1 MKEASGARAKR
12 DAYDD
17 FLDGI
22 EWLNAPA
29 SADGSA
35 GKAAKKRASASGT
48 GKAKIGAG
56 EAAKA
61 AAVKKDSAKA
71 ASGGRKSAKADAA
84 GPGKA
89 KSGAGEAAKAA
100 AVKKDSAK
108 AASGGRTS
116 TKASTAGTGKTKS
129 SGGKAAK
136 AAPEKSQSGEKRAA
150 DKPMKP
156 GEGTEKPAKPKS
168 AAKPAAAR
176 KKAAPKAGTQPEG
189 DLLSAWAELSGER
202 GERRSLVASRPAANS
217 ASRRGAAG
225 KKASSS
231 RASDERRPAQGSAGK
246 PVEALLTMPFDEDA
260 PQRSGR
266 RAASSSGVSGV
277 GRPAQGSAGKPAEAL
292 LTMPFDEDAPRRS
305 GRRAASSSCVSGVG
319 RPAQRSAGK
328 PAEAL
333 LTMPFDEDAP
343 QRSSRRALAS
353 SRVPGAQKKAAGRGD
368 ALPEKQDGEAGS
380 KAAPGEKSAGQTAA
394 AQPRK
399 DAQRAPE
406 SGGRSGGA
414 ASRQKSS
421 SQPSKKGGGNRSSRA
436 RRGGELFFA
445 VDGRD
450 PFDDYLDA
458 TGPQPPRGGR
468 RTSGLTAFLA
478 VCIAAILGLAGWQA
492 VRYQDFLTM
501 KSAVAEQGFYDGT
514 TVEGIDV
521 SDMTLESAL
530 AYWEAEVEPAYA
542 QRTVS
547 LDSGAT
553 LTAAQLGYSSDYAAV
568 LARAWNAGQ
577 TGSLE
582 ERYARIAERQA
593 QPASYS
599 VTRTLYTD
607 SAIESFAESMAAQI
621 DRPAQDAALESFD
634 VDSFQFTYVEE
645 VAGSRLD
652 TQALAR
658 DIAQALDAG
667 GGSVALSVE
676 SIQPE
681 VTVASLSSQYG
692 MIAYAVTNAS
702 SSSSNRL
709 TNIALSLELIN
720 GTRLDPGETFSFN
733 ETVGERTTD
742 RGFKVA
748 TAYSSGEVTEEV
760 GGGICQVSTT
770 LFNAA
775 VKSDM
780 EIVERHNHSLTVSYV
795 DLGKDAAVDWGN
807 KDLRFTNTGDEPVYI
822 VCLLTDDKRVR
833 IGFFGK
839 LLPNG
844 ESITVEGETTGTI
857 GYETV
862 YQPNLSFPS
871 GYSEVTQRG
880 RNGYTAVAYKI
891 RWDAEGNQI
900 SSELLCSSTYRT
912 TNEIIEYGP

>member
-48 GKAKIGAG
+48 GKAKAGAGEVAKPASAKQDSAKAATGERKPTKASAAGTGKAKSGAG
-56 EAAKA
+56 EAAQF
-61 AAVKKDSAKA
+61 AAVKQDSGKT

-84 GPGKA
+84 GTGKA
-89 KSGAGEAAKAA
+89 
-100 AVKKDSAK
+100 
-108 AASGGRTS
+108 
-116 TKASTAGTGKTKS
+116 KS

-136 AAPEKSQSGEKRAA
+136 AAPEKPKSGEKRAA
-150 DKPMKP
+150 DRPTKP
-156 GEGTEKPAKPKS
+156 GEGTEKSAKPKS
-168 AAKPAAAR
+168 AAKPAASR

-260 PQRSGR
+260 PQRS
-266 RAASSSGVSGV
+266 
-277 GRPAQGSAGKPAEAL
+277 
-292 LTMPFDEDAPRRS
+292 
-305 GRRAASSSCVSGVG
+305 
-319 RPAQRSAGK
+319 
-328 PAEAL
+328 
-333 LTMPFDEDAP
+333 
-343 QRSSRRALAS
+343 SRRALAS

-380 KAAPGEKSAGQTAA
+380 KAVPGEKSAGQTAA

-547 LDSGAT
+547 LDNGTT

-634 VDSFQFTYVEE
+634 VDSFQFNYVEE

-822 VCLLTDDKRVR
+822 VCLLTDDKHVR

>member
-1 MKEASGARAKR
+1 M
-12 DAYDD
+12 
-17 FLDGI
+17 
-22 EWLNAPA
+22 
-29 SADGSA
+29 
-35 GKAAKKRASASGT
+35 
-48 GKAKIGAG
+48 
-56 EAAKA
+56 
-61 AAVKKDSAKA
+61 
-71 ASGGRKSAKADAA
+71 
-84 GPGKA
+84 
-89 KSGAGEAAKAA
+89 
-100 AVKKDSAK
+100 
-108 AASGGRTS
+108 
-116 TKASTAGTGKTKS
+116 
-129 SGGKAAK
+129 
-136 AAPEKSQSGEKRAA
+136 
-150 DKPMKP
+150 
-156 GEGTEKPAKPKS
+156 
-168 AAKPAAAR
+168 
-176 KKAAPKAGTQPEG
+176 
-189 DLLSAWAELSGER
+189 
-202 GERRSLVASRPAANS
+202 
-217 ASRRGAAG
+217 
-225 KKASSS
+225 
-231 RASDERRPAQGSAGK
+231 
-246 PVEALLTMPFDEDA
+246 
-260 PQRSGR
+260 
-266 RAASSSGVSGV
+266 
-277 GRPAQGSAGKPAEAL
+277 
-292 LTMPFDEDAPRRS
+292 
-305 GRRAASSSCVSGVG
+305 
-319 RPAQRSAGK
+319 
-328 PAEAL
+328 EAL

-380 KAAPGEKSAGQTAA
+380 KAAPGEKSAGQTAVS
-394 AQPRK
+394 QPRK
-399 DAQRAPE
+399 GAQRAPE
-406 SGGRSGGA
+406 SRGRSGGA

-547 LDSGAT
+547 LDNGTT

-634 VDSFQFTYVEE
+634 VDSFQFNYVEE

>member
-35 GKAAKKRASASGT
+35 GKAAKKRASASGE
-48 GKAKIGAG
+48 GAAKTGAG
-56 EAAKA
+56 EVAKA

-84 GPGKA
+84 EPGKA
-89 KSGAGEAAKAA
+89 
-100 AVKKDSAK
+100 
-108 AASGGRTS
+108 
-116 TKASTAGTGKTKS
+116 KS

-136 AAPEKSQSGEKRAA
+136 AAPEKPKSGEKRAA
-150 DKPMKP
+150 DRPTKP
-156 GEGTEKPAKPKS
+156 GEGTEKSAKPKS

-176 KKAAPKAGTQPEG
+176 KKAAPKASAQPEG

-260 PQRSGR
+260 PQRSSR
-266 RAASSSGVSGV
+266 RTTSSSGVSGV
-277 GRPAQGSAGKPAEAL
+277 GRPAQG
-292 LTMPFDEDAPRRS
+292 
-305 GRRAASSSCVSGVG
+305 
-319 RPAQRSAGK
+319 SAGK

-399 DAQRAPE
+399 GAQRAPE
-406 SGGRSGGA
+406 SRGRSGGA
-414 ASRQKSS
+414 ASRCKFSG
-421 SQPSKKGGGNRSSRA
+421 QPAKKGGGNRNSRA

-547 LDSGAT
+547 LDNGTT

-634 VDSFQFTYVEE
+634 VDSFQFNYVEE

>member
-48 GKAKIGAG
+48 GKAKAGAG
-56 EAAKA
+56 EVAKPA
-61 AAVKKDSAKA
+61 SAKQDSAKA
-71 ASGGRKSAKADAA
+71 ATGERKPTKASAA
-84 GPGKA
+84 GTGKA
-89 KSGAGEAAKAA
+89 KSGAGEAAQFA

-156 GEGTEKPAKPKS
+156 GEGTEKPTKPKS

-231 RASDERRPAQGSAGK
+231 RASDERRPAQGSVGK

-260 PQRSGR
+260 PQRSSR

-277 GRPAQGSAGKPAEAL
+277 GRPAQGSAGKP
-292 LTMPFDEDAPRRS
+292 
-305 GRRAASSSCVSGVG
+305 V
-319 RPAQRSAGK
+319 
-328 PAEAL
+328 EAL

-343 QRSSRRALAS
+343 QRSSRRAAS
-353 SRVPGAQKKAAGRGD
+353 SSCVSGAQKKAAGRGD

-380 KAAPGEKSAGQTAA
+380 KAVPGEKSAGQTAA

-406 SGGRSGGA
+406 SRGRSGGA

-468 RTSGLTAFLA
+468 RTSGLTAFLV

-547 LDSGAT
+547 LDNGAT

-822 VCLLTDDKRVR
+822 VCLLTDDKHVR

>member
-35 GKAAKKRASASGT
+35 GKAAKKRASASGEGAAKTGGGKAAKSSTEKKNSAKAAASGGRTSAKASAAGT

-56 EAAKA
+56 E
-61 AAVKKDSAKA
+61 
-71 ASGGRKSAKADAA
+71 
-84 GPGKA
+84 
-89 KSGAGEAAKAA
+89 
-100 AVKKDSAK
+100 

-136 AAPEKSQSGEKRAA
+136 AAPEKPKSGEKRAA
-150 DKPMKP
+150 DRPTKP
-156 GEGTEKPAKPKS
+156 GEGTEKSAKPKS
-168 AAKPAAAR
+168 AAKPAASR
-176 KKAAPKAGTQPEG
+176 KKAAPKASAQPEG

-231 RASDERRPAQGSAGK
+231 HASDERRPAQG
-246 PVEALLTMPFDEDA
+246 
-260 PQRSGR
+260 
-266 RAASSSGVSGV
+266 
-277 GRPAQGSAGKPAEAL
+277 
-292 LTMPFDEDAPRRS
+292 
-305 GRRAASSSCVSGVG
+305 
-319 RPAQRSAGK
+319 SAGK

-353 SRVPGAQKKAAGRGD
+353 SHVPGAQKKAAGRGD

-380 KAAPGEKSAGQTAA
+380 KAVPGEKSAGQTAA

-406 SGGRSGGA
+406 LRGRSGGA

-478 VCIAAILGLAGWQA
+478 VCIAALLGLAGWQA

-547 LDSGAT
+547 LDNGTT

-822 VCLLTDDKRVR
+822 VCLLTDDKHVR

>member
-35 GKAAKKRASASGT
+35 GKAAKKCASASGTGKAKAGAGEVAKPALAKQDSAKAATGERKPTKADAAGT

-71 ASGGRKSAKADAA
+71 ATGERKSAKADAA
-84 GPGKA
+84 GTGKA
-89 KSGAGEAAKAA
+89 
-100 AVKKDSAK
+100 
-108 AASGGRTS
+108 
-116 TKASTAGTGKTKS
+116 KS

-136 AAPEKSQSGEKRAA
+136 AAPEKPKSGEKRAA
-150 DKPMKP
+150 DRPTKP
-156 GEGTEKPAKPKS
+156 GEGTEKSAKPKS
-168 AAKPAAAR
+168 AAKPAASR
-176 KKAAPKAGTQPEG
+176 KKAAPKASAQPEG
-189 DLLSAWAELSGER
+189 DLLSAWVELSGER

-260 PQRSGR
+260 PR
-266 RAASSSGVSGV
+266 
-277 GRPAQGSAGKPAEAL
+277 
-292 LTMPFDEDAPRRS
+292 
-305 GRRAASSSCVSGVG
+305 
-319 RPAQRSAGK
+319 
-328 PAEAL
+328 
-333 LTMPFDEDAP
+333 
-343 QRSSRRALAS
+343 RSSRRALAS

-380 KAAPGEKSAGQTAA
+380 NAAPGEKSAGQTAA

-399 DAQRAPE
+399 GAQRAPE
-406 SGGRSGGA
+406 SRGRSGGA

-478 VCIAAILGLAGWQA
+478 VCITAILGLAGWQA

>member
-29 SADGSA
+29 SAEGSA
-35 GKAAKKRASASGT
+35 GKAAKKRASAS
-48 GKAKIGAG
+48 KAG
-56 EAAKA
+56 AAKA
-61 AAVKKDSAKA
+61 GGGKAAKPAAEKKDSAKA
-71 ASGGRKSAKADAA
+71 ATGERKPTKADAA
-84 GPGKA
+84 GTEKA
-89 KSGAGEAAKAA
+89 KARA
-100 AVKKDSAK
+100 
-108 AASGGRTS
+108 
-116 TKASTAGTGKTKS
+116 
-129 SGGKAAK
+129 GKAAK
-136 AAPEKSQSGEKRAA
+136 AAAEKPKAGAGKAA
-150 DKPMKP
+150 DRPTKP
-156 GEGTEKPAKPKS
+156 GEGTEKSAKPKS

-176 KKAAPKAGTQPEG
+176 KKAAPKVVQSQG
-189 DLLSAWAELSGER
+189 DLLSAWAELSGEP

-217 ASRRGAAG
+217 ASKPNAAG

-231 RASDERRPAQGSAGK
+231 RASVARRPAQNPDEKPSA
-246 PVEALLTMPFDEDA
+246 ALLTMPFDADA

-266 RAASSSGVSGV
+266 RVASSLDASGGRKGAAAAPEKRAGEAASRGKSSG
-277 GRPAQGSAGKPAEAL
+277 R
-292 LTMPFDEDAPRRS
+292 
-305 GRRAASSSCVSGVG
+305 
-319 RPAQRSAGK
+319 
-328 PAEAL
+328 
-333 LTMPFDEDAP
+333 
-343 QRSSRRALAS
+343 
-353 SRVPGAQKKAAGRGD
+353 
-368 ALPEKQDGEAGS
+368 
-380 KAAPGEKSAGQTAA
+380 TA
-394 AQPRK
+394 
-399 DAQRAPE
+399 AQRAQE
-406 SGGRSGGA
+406 SQGRSGGA
-414 ASRQKSS
+414 AARSKASGRSA
-421 SQPSKKGGGNRSSRA
+421 KKGGGNRNSRA

-458 TGPQPPRGGR
+458 TGPRPPRGGR

-547 LDSGAT
+547 LDSGTT

-577 TGSLE
+577 IGSLE

-652 TQALAR
+652 AQALAR

-900 SSELLCSSTYRT
+900 SSELLCNSTYRT

>member
-35 GKAAKKRASASGT
+35 GKTAKKRASASGT
-48 GKAKIGAG
+48 GKAKAGAGEVAKPASAKQDSAKAATGERKPTKADAAGPGKAKIGAG

-89 KSGAGEAAKAA
+89 KAG
-100 AVKKDSAK
+100 
-108 AASGGRTS
+108 
-116 TKASTAGTGKTKS
+116 
-129 SGGKAAK
+129 GGKAAK
-136 AAPEKSQSGEKRAA
+136 AAPEKSQFGEKRAA
-150 DKPMKP
+150 DRPTKP
-156 GEGTEKPAKPKS
+156 GEGTEKSAKPKS
-168 AAKPAAAR
+168 AAKPAASR
-176 KKAAPKAGTQPEG
+176 KKAAPKASAQPEG

-225 KKASSS
+225 KKTD
-231 RASDERRPAQGSAGK
+231 RSAE
-246 PVEALLTMPFDEDA
+246 VRT
-260 PQRSGR
+260 SGGR
-266 RAASSSGVSGV
+266 
-277 GRPAQGSAGKPAEAL
+277 RPAQGSAGKPAEAL

-305 GRRAASSSCVSGVG
+305 GRRATSSSGVSGVG
-319 RPAQRSAGK
+319 RPAQGSAGK
-328 PAEAL
+328 PVEAL

-380 KAAPGEKSAGQTAA
+380 KAAPGEKSAGQTAV

-406 SGGRSGGA
+406 SRGRSGGA

-421 SQPSKKGGGNRSSRA
+421 SQPSKKGGGNRSSHA

-458 TGPQPPRGGR
+458 TGPRPPRGGR
-468 RTSGLTAFLA
+468 RTSGLTAFLV

-547 LDSGAT
+547 LDSGTT

-607 SAIESFAESMAAQI
+607 SAIESFVESMAAQI

-634 VDSFQFTYVEE
+634 VDSFQFNYVEE

>member
-84 GPGKA
+84 GTGKA
-89 KSGAGEAAKAA
+89 
-100 AVKKDSAK
+100 
-108 AASGGRTS
+108 
-116 TKASTAGTGKTKS
+116 KS

-136 AAPEKSQSGEKRAA
+136 AAPEKPKSGEKRAA
-150 DKPMKP
+150 DRPTKP
-156 GEGTEKPAKPKS
+156 GEGTEKSAKPKS
-168 AAKPAAAR
+168 AAKPAASR
-176 KKAAPKAGTQPEG
+176 KKAAPKASAQPEG
-189 DLLSAWAELSGER
+189 DLLSAWVELSGER

-231 RASDERRPAQGSAGK
+231 RASDERRPAQ
-246 PVEALLTMPFDEDA
+246 
-260 PQRSGR
+260 
-266 RAASSSGVSGV
+266 
-277 GRPAQGSAGKPAEAL
+277 
-292 LTMPFDEDAPRRS
+292 
-305 GRRAASSSCVSGVG
+305 
-319 RPAQRSAGK
+319 RSAGK
-328 PAEAL
+328 PAAAL

-343 QRSSRRALAS
+343 QRSSRRAAS
-353 SRVPGAQKKAAGRGD
+353 SSYVSGAQKKAAGRGD

-380 KAAPGEKSAGQTAA
+380 KAAPGEKSAGQTAVS
-394 AQPRK
+394 QPRK
-399 DAQRAPE
+399 GAQRAPE
-406 SGGRSGGA
+406 SRGRSGGA

-582 ERYARIAERQA
+582 ERYTRIAERQA

-822 VCLLTDDKRVR
+822 VCLLTDDKHVR

>member
-29 SADGSA
+29 SAEGSA
-35 GKAAKKRASASGT
+35 GKAAKKRASAS
-48 GKAKIGAG
+48 KAG
-56 EAAKA
+56 AAKA
-61 AAVKKDSAKA
+61 GGGKAAKPAAEKKDSAKA
-71 ASGGRKSAKADAA
+71 ATGERKPTKADAA
-84 GPGKA
+84 ETEKA
-89 KSGAGEAAKAA
+89 KARERKAAKAA
-100 AVKKDSAK
+100 AEKPK
-108 AASGGRTS
+108 AGA
-116 TKASTAGTGKTKS
+116 
-129 SGGKAAK
+129 GKAADR
-136 AAPEKSQSGEKRAA
+136 PT
-150 DKPMKP
+150 KP
-156 GEGTEKPAKPKS
+156 GEGTEKSAKPKS

-176 KKAAPKAGTQPEG
+176 KKAAPKVVQSQG
-189 DLLSAWAELSGER
+189 DLLSAWAELSGEP

-217 ASRRGAAG
+217 ASKPNAAG

-231 RASDERRPAQGSAGK
+231 RASVARRPAQNPDEKPSA
-246 PVEALLTMPFDEDA
+246 ALLTMPFDADA

-266 RAASSSGVSGV
+266 RVASSLDASGGRKGAAAAPEKRAGEAASRGKSSG
-277 GRPAQGSAGKPAEAL
+277 R
-292 LTMPFDEDAPRRS
+292 
-305 GRRAASSSCVSGVG
+305 
-319 RPAQRSAGK
+319 
-328 PAEAL
+328 
-333 LTMPFDEDAP
+333 
-343 QRSSRRALAS
+343 
-353 SRVPGAQKKAAGRGD
+353 
-368 ALPEKQDGEAGS
+368 
-380 KAAPGEKSAGQTAA
+380 TA
-394 AQPRK
+394 
-399 DAQRAPE
+399 AQRAQE
-406 SGGRSGGA
+406 SQGRSGGA
-414 ASRQKSS
+414 AARSKASGRSA
-421 SQPSKKGGGNRSSRA
+421 KKGGGNRNSRA

-458 TGPQPPRGGR
+458 TGPRPPRGGR

-547 LDSGAT
+547 LDSGTT

-652 TQALAR
+652 AQALAR

>member
-35 GKAAKKRASASGT
+35 GKAAKKRASASGEGAAKTGAGEVAKAAAVKKDSAKAATGERKPTKADAAGT

-84 GPGKA
+84 EPGKA
-89 KSGAGEAAKAA
+89 
-100 AVKKDSAK
+100 
-108 AASGGRTS
+108 
-116 TKASTAGTGKTKS
+116 KS

-136 AAPEKSQSGEKRAA
+136 AAPEKPKSGEKRAA
-150 DKPMKP
+150 DRPTKP
-156 GEGTEKPAKPKS
+156 GEGTEKSAKPKS

-176 KKAAPKAGTQPEG
+176 KKAAPKASAQPEG

-260 PQRSGR
+260 PQRSSR

-277 GRPAQGSAGKPAEAL
+277 GRPAQG
-292 LTMPFDEDAPRRS
+292 
-305 GRRAASSSCVSGVG
+305 
-319 RPAQRSAGK
+319 SAGK

-399 DAQRAPE
+399 GAQRAPE
-406 SGGRSGGA
+406 SRGRSGGA
-414 ASRQKSS
+414 ASRCKFSG
-421 SQPSKKGGGNRSSRA
+421 QPAKKGGGNRNSRA

-547 LDSGAT
+547 LDNGTT

-634 VDSFQFTYVEE
+634 VDSFQFNYVEE

>member
-29 SADGSA
+29 SAEGSA
-35 GKAAKKRASASGT
+35 GKAAKKRASAS
-48 GKAKIGAG
+48 KAG
-56 EAAKA
+56 AAKA
-61 AAVKKDSAKA
+61 GGGKAAKPAAEKKDSAKA
-71 ASGGRKSAKADAA
+71 ATGERKPTKADAA
-84 GPGKA
+84 GTEKA
-89 KSGAGEAAKAA
+89 KARA
-100 AVKKDSAK
+100 
-108 AASGGRTS
+108 
-116 TKASTAGTGKTKS
+116 
-129 SGGKAAK
+129 GKAAK
-136 AAPEKSQSGEKRAA
+136 AAAEKPKAGAGKAA
-150 DKPMKP
+150 DRPTKP
-156 GEGTEKPAKPKS
+156 GEGTEKSAKPKS

-176 KKAAPKAGTQPEG
+176 KKAAPKVVQSQG
-189 DLLSAWAELSGER
+189 DLLSAWAELSGEP

-217 ASRRGAAG
+217 ASKPNAAG

-231 RASDERRPAQGSAGK
+231 RASVARRPAQNPDEKPSA
-246 PVEALLTMPFDEDA
+246 ALLTMPFDADA

-266 RAASSSGVSGV
+266 RVASSLDASGGRKGAAAAPEKRAGEAASRGKSSG
-277 GRPAQGSAGKPAEAL
+277 R
-292 LTMPFDEDAPRRS
+292 
-305 GRRAASSSCVSGVG
+305 
-319 RPAQRSAGK
+319 
-328 PAEAL
+328 
-333 LTMPFDEDAP
+333 
-343 QRSSRRALAS
+343 
-353 SRVPGAQKKAAGRGD
+353 
-368 ALPEKQDGEAGS
+368 
-380 KAAPGEKSAGQTAA
+380 TA
-394 AQPRK
+394 
-399 DAQRAPE
+399 AQRAQE
-406 SGGRSGGA
+406 SQGRSGGA
-414 ASRQKSS
+414 AARSKASGRSA
-421 SQPSKKGGGNRSSRA
+421 KKGGGNRNSRA

-458 TGPQPPRGGR
+458 TGPRPPRGGR

-478 VCIAAILGLAGWQA
+478 VWIAAILGLAGWQA

-547 LDSGAT
+547 LDSGTT

-652 TQALAR
+652 AQALAR

-900 SSELLCSSTYRT
+900 SSELLCNSTYRT

>member
-277 GRPAQGSAGKPAEAL
+277 GRPAQ
-292 LTMPFDEDAPRRS
+292 
-305 GRRAASSSCVSGVG
+305 
-319 RPAQRSAGK
+319 RSAGK

-380 KAAPGEKSAGQTAA
+380 KAVPGEKSAGQTAA

-406 SGGRSGGA
+406 SRGRSGGA

-720 GTRLDPGETFSFN
+720 GTQLDPGETFSFN

>member
-35 GKAAKKRASASGT
+35 GKAAKKRASASGEGAAKTGGGKAAKSSTEKKNSAKAAASGGRTSAKADAAGTGKAKIGAGEAAKAAAVKQDSAKAATGERKPTKASAAGT

-71 ASGGRKSAKADAA
+71 ASGGRT
-84 GPGKA
+84 P
-89 KSGAGEAAKAA
+89 
-100 AVKKDSAK
+100 
-108 AASGGRTS
+108 

-136 AAPEKSQSGEKRAA
+136 AAPEKPKSGEKRAA
-150 DKPMKP
+150 DRPTKP
-156 GEGTEKPAKPKS
+156 GEGTKKSAKPKS
-168 AAKPAAAR
+168 AAKPAASR
-176 KKAAPKAGTQPEG
+176 KKAAPKAGAQPEG
-189 DLLSAWAELSGER
+189 DLLSAWVELSGER

-260 PQRSGR
+260 PRRSGR

-277 GRPAQGSAGKPAEAL
+277 GRPAQG
-292 LTMPFDEDAPRRS
+292 
-305 GRRAASSSCVSGVG
+305 
-319 RPAQRSAGK
+319 SAGK

-380 KAAPGEKSAGQTAA
+380 KAAPGEKSAGQTAVS
-394 AQPRK
+394 QPRK
-399 DAQRAPE
+399 GAQRAPE
-406 SGGRSGGA
+406 SRGRSGGA

-458 TGPQPPRGGR
+458 TGPQPPCGGR
-468 RTSGLTAFLA
+468 RTSGLTAFLV

-547 LDSGAT
+547 LDNGTT

-658 DIAQALDAG
+658 EIAQALDAG

>member
-48 GKAKIGAG
+48 GKAKAGAG
-56 EAAKA
+56 EVAKPA
-61 AAVKKDSAKA
+61 SAKQDSAKA
-71 ASGGRKSAKADAA
+71 ATGERKPTKASAA
-84 GPGKA
+84 GTGKA
-89 KSGAGEAAKAA
+89 KSGAGEAAQFA

-156 GEGTEKPAKPKS
+156 GEGTEKPTKPKS

-260 PQRSGR
+260 PQRSSR

-277 GRPAQGSAGKPAEAL
+277 GRPAQGSAGKP
-292 LTMPFDEDAPRRS
+292 
-305 GRRAASSSCVSGVG
+305 V
-319 RPAQRSAGK
+319 
-328 PAEAL
+328 EAL

-343 QRSSRRALAS
+343 QRSSRRAAS
-353 SRVPGAQKKAAGRGD
+353 SSCVSGAQKKAAGRGD

-380 KAAPGEKSAGQTAA
+380 KAVPGEKSAGQTAA

-406 SGGRSGGA
+406 SRGRSGGA

-468 RTSGLTAFLA
+468 RTSGLTAFLV

-547 LDSGAT
+547 LDNGAT

-822 VCLLTDDKRVR
+822 VCLLTDDKHVR

>member
-48 GKAKIGAG
+48 GKAKI
-56 EAAKA
+56 
-61 AAVKKDSAKA
+61 
-71 ASGGRKSAKADAA
+71 
-84 GPGKA
+84 
-89 KSGAGEAAKAA
+89 GAGEAAKAA

-176 KKAAPKAGTQPEG
+176 KKAAPKASAQPEG

-260 PQRSGR
+260 PRRSSR
-266 RAASSSGVSGV
+266 RAASSSG
-277 GRPAQGSAGKPAEAL
+277 
-292 LTMPFDEDAPRRS
+292 
-305 GRRAASSSCVSGVG
+305 VSGVG

-380 KAAPGEKSAGQTAA
+380 KAVPGEKSAGQTAA

-468 RTSGLTAFLA
+468 RTSGLTAFLV

-634 VDSFQFTYVEE
+634 VDSFQFNYVEE

-720 GTRLDPGETFSFN
+720 GTQLDPGETFSFN

-822 VCLLTDDKRVR
+822 VCLLTDDKHVR

>member
-48 GKAKIGAG
+48 GKAKAGAGEVAKPASAKQDSAKAATGERKPTKASAAGTGKAKIGAG

-89 KSGAGEAAKAA
+89 KAG
-100 AVKKDSAK
+100 
-108 AASGGRTS
+108 
-116 TKASTAGTGKTKS
+116 
-129 SGGKAAK
+129 GGKAAK
-136 AAPEKSQSGEKRAA
+136 AAPEKPKSGEKRAA
-150 DKPMKP
+150 DRPTKP
-156 GEGTEKPAKPKS
+156 GEGTEKSAKPKS
-168 AAKPAAAR
+168 AAKPAASR
-176 KKAAPKAGTQPEG
+176 KKAAPKASAQPEG
-189 DLLSAWAELSGER
+189 DLLSAWVELSGER

-246 PVEALLTMPFDEDA
+246 P
-260 PQRSGR
+260 
-266 RAASSSGVSGV
+266 
-277 GRPAQGSAGKPAEAL
+277 AE
-292 LTMPFDEDAPRRS
+292 
-305 GRRAASSSCVSGVG
+305 V
-319 RPAQRSAGK
+319 
-328 PAEAL
+328 L

-406 SGGRSGGA
+406 SRGRSGGA

-421 SQPSKKGGGNRSSRA
+421 SQPSKKGGGNRNLRA

-445 VDGRD
+445 VDGQD

-458 TGPQPPRGGR
+458 TGPQPPCGGR

-542 QRTVS
+542 QRAVS
-547 LDSGAT
+547 LDNGTT

-634 VDSFQFTYVEE
+634 VDSFQFNYVEE

-822 VCLLTDDKRVR
+822 VCLLTDDKHVR

>member
-48 GKAKIGAG
+48 GKAKI
-56 EAAKA
+56 
-61 AAVKKDSAKA
+61 
-71 ASGGRKSAKADAA
+71 
-84 GPGKA
+84 
-89 KSGAGEAAKAA
+89 GAGEAAKAA

-260 PQRSGR
+260 PRRSSR
-266 RAASSSGVSGV
+266 RAASSSG
-277 GRPAQGSAGKPAEAL
+277 
-292 LTMPFDEDAPRRS
+292 
-305 GRRAASSSCVSGVG
+305 VSGVG

-380 KAAPGEKSAGQTAA
+380 KAVPGEKSAGQTAA

-468 RTSGLTAFLA
+468 RTSGLTAFLV

-634 VDSFQFTYVEE
+634 VDSFQFNYVEE

-720 GTRLDPGETFSFN
+720 GTQLDPGETFSFN

-822 VCLLTDDKRVR
+822 VCLLTDDKHVR

>member
-48 GKAKIGAG
+48 GKAKAGAG
-56 EAAKA
+56 EVAKPA
-61 AAVKKDSAKA
+61 SAKQDSAKA
-71 ASGGRKSAKADAA
+71 ATGERKPTKASAA
-84 GPGKA
+84 GTGKA
-89 KSGAGEAAKAA
+89 KSGAGEAAQFA

-156 GEGTEKPAKPKS
+156 GEGTEKPTKPKS

-231 RASDERRPAQGSAGK
+231 RASDERRPAQGSVGK

-260 PQRSGR
+260 PQRSSR
-266 RAASSSGVSGV
+266 RATSSSGVSGV
-277 GRPAQGSAGKPAEAL
+277 GRPAQGSAGKPAA
-292 LTMPFDEDAPRRS
+292 
-305 GRRAASSSCVSGVG
+305 
-319 RPAQRSAGK
+319 
-328 PAEAL
+328 AL

-343 QRSSRRALAS
+343 QRSSRRAAS
-353 SRVPGAQKKAAGRGD
+353 SSCVSGAQKKAAGRGD

-380 KAAPGEKSAGQTAA
+380 KAVPGEKSAGQTAA

-406 SGGRSGGA
+406 SRGRSGGA

-468 RTSGLTAFLA
+468 RTSGLTAFLV

-547 LDSGAT
+547 LDNGAT

>member
-48 GKAKIGAG
+48 GKAKAGAGEVAKPALAKQDSAKAATGERKPTKADAAGTGKAKIGAG

-89 KSGAGEAAKAA
+89 KAG
-100 AVKKDSAK
+100 
-108 AASGGRTS
+108 
-116 TKASTAGTGKTKS
+116 
-129 SGGKAAK
+129 GGKAAK
-136 AAPEKSQSGEKRAA
+136 AAPEKPKSGEKRAA
-150 DKPMKP
+150 DRPTKP
-156 GEGTEKPAKPKS
+156 GEGTEKSAKPKS
-168 AAKPAAAR
+168 AAKPAASR
-176 KKAAPKAGTQPEG
+176 KKAAPKASAQPEG

-202 GERRSLVASRPAANS
+202 GERHSLVASRPAENS

-260 PQRSGR
+260 P
-266 RAASSSGVSGV
+266 
-277 GRPAQGSAGKPAEAL
+277 
-292 LTMPFDEDAPRRS
+292 RRS
-305 GRRAASSSCVSGVG
+305 GRRAASSSCVLGVG

-328 PAEAL
+328 PSEAL

-343 QRSSRRALAS
+343 QRSSRRAAS
-353 SRVPGAQKKAAGRGD
+353 SSGVSGAQKKAAGRGD

-380 KAAPGEKSAGQTAA
+380 KAVPGEKSAGQTAA

-406 SGGRSGGA
+406 SRGRSGGA

-547 LDSGAT
+547 LNNGTT

-822 VCLLTDDKRVR
+822 VCLLTDDKHVR

>member
-71 ASGGRKSAKADAA
+71 ASGGR
-84 GPGKA
+84 
-89 KSGAGEAAKAA
+89 
-100 AVKKDSAK
+100 
-108 AASGGRTS
+108 TS

-156 GEGTEKPAKPKS
+156 GEGTEKPTKPKS

-292 LTMPFDEDAPRRS
+292 LTMPFDEDAP
-305 GRRAASSSCVSGVG
+305 
-319 RPAQRSAGK
+319 
-328 PAEAL
+328 
-333 LTMPFDEDAP
+333 

-380 KAAPGEKSAGQTAA
+380 KAVPGEKSAGQTAA

-406 SGGRSGGA
+406 SRGRSGGA

-468 RTSGLTAFLA
+468 RTSGLTAFLV

-547 LDSGAT
+547 LDNGTT

-822 VCLLTDDKRVR
+822 VCLLTDDKHVR

>member
-48 GKAKIGAG
+48 GKAKAGAG
-56 EAAKA
+56 EVAKPA
-61 AAVKKDSAKA
+61 SAKQDSAKA
-71 ASGGRKSAKADAA
+71 ATGERKPTKASAA
-84 GPGKA
+84 GTGKA
-89 KSGAGEAAKAA
+89 KSGAGEAAQFA

-156 GEGTEKPAKPKS
+156 GEGTEKPTKPKS

-231 RASDERRPAQGSAGK
+231 RASDERRPAQGSVGK
-246 PVEALLTMPFDEDA
+246 PV
-260 PQRSGR
+260 
-266 RAASSSGVSGV
+266 
-277 GRPAQGSAGKPAEAL
+277 
-292 LTMPFDEDAPRRS
+292 
-305 GRRAASSSCVSGVG
+305 
-319 RPAQRSAGK
+319 
-328 PAEAL
+328 EAL

-380 KAAPGEKSAGQTAA
+380 KAVPGEKSAGQTAA

-406 SGGRSGGA
+406 SRGRSGGA

-468 RTSGLTAFLA
+468 RTSGLTAFLV

-547 LDSGAT
+547 LDNGAT

-822 VCLLTDDKRVR
+822 VCLLTDDKHVR

>member
-260 PQRSGR
+260 PRRSSR

-277 GRPAQGSAGKPAEAL
+277 GRPAQ
-292 LTMPFDEDAPRRS
+292 
-305 GRRAASSSCVSGVG
+305 
-319 RPAQRSAGK
+319 RSAGK
-328 PAEAL
+328 PSEAL

-380 KAAPGEKSAGQTAA
+380 KAVPGEKSAGQTAA

-468 RTSGLTAFLA
+468 RTSGLTAFLV

-634 VDSFQFTYVEE
+634 VDSFQFNYVEE

-720 GTRLDPGETFSFN
+720 GTQLDPGEMFSFN

-822 VCLLTDDKRVR
+822 VCLLTDDKHVR

>member
-108 AASGGRTS
+108 AASGGRKS
-116 TKASTAGTGKTKS
+116 AKADAAEPGKAKS

-136 AAPEKSQSGEKRAA
+136 AAPEKPKSGEKRAA
-150 DKPMKP
+150 DRPTKP
-156 GEGTEKPAKPKS
+156 GEGTEKSAKPKS

-176 KKAAPKAGTQPEG
+176 KKAAPKASAQPEG

-260 PQRSGR
+260 PQRSSR
-266 RAASSSGVSGV
+266 RTTSSSGVSGV
-277 GRPAQGSAGKPAEAL
+277 GRPAQG
-292 LTMPFDEDAPRRS
+292 
-305 GRRAASSSCVSGVG
+305 
-319 RPAQRSAGK
+319 SAGK

-380 KAAPGEKSAGQTAA
+380 KAVPGEKSAGQTAA

-406 SGGRSGGA
+406 SRGRSGGA

-547 LDSGAT
+547 LDNGTT

-634 VDSFQFTYVEE
+634 VDSFQFNYVEE

>member
-48 GKAKIGAG
+48 GKAKAGGGKAAKSSTEKNSAKAAASGGRTSAKASAAGTGKAKIGAG

-71 ASGGRKSAKADAA
+71 ATGERKPTKASAAGTGKAKSGAGEAAQFAAVKQDSGKTASGGRKSAKADAA
-84 GPGKA
+84 GTGKA
-89 KSGAGEAAKAA
+89 
-100 AVKKDSAK
+100 
-108 AASGGRTS
+108 
-116 TKASTAGTGKTKS
+116 KS

-136 AAPEKSQSGEKRAA
+136 AAPEKPKSGEKRAA
-150 DKPMKP
+150 DRPTKP
-156 GEGTEKPAKPKS
+156 GEGTEKSAKPKS
-168 AAKPAAAR
+168 AAKPAASR
-176 KKAAPKAGTQPEG
+176 KKAAPKASAQPEG

-246 PVEALLTMPFDEDA
+246 PV
-260 PQRSGR
+260 
-266 RAASSSGVSGV
+266 
-277 GRPAQGSAGKPAEAL
+277 
-292 LTMPFDEDAPRRS
+292 
-305 GRRAASSSCVSGVG
+305 
-319 RPAQRSAGK
+319 
-328 PAEAL
+328 EAL

-468 RTSGLTAFLA
+468 RTSGLTAFLV

-547 LDSGAT
+547 LDNGTT

-720 GTRLDPGETFSFN
+720 GTQLDPGETFSFN

-822 VCLLTDDKRVR
+822 VCLLTDDKHVR